1 MTPSQKPD
9 FGSAARVVFTA
20 AAITLSAV
28 GAENTSPED
37 LAQWVDPFIGT
48 AWTGNTHPGAS
59 LPFGFV
65 QPGPDSG
72 TGNWNYCAGYKWND
86 PWIYGF
92 SQTHLSGTG
101 CPELA
106 DVRLLPFTG
115 EMALPPAKFRG
126 YKDFASEKA
135 EPGYYAVTLTNFG
148 IRAEVTCGR
157 RMAFHRWTPA
167 HGGRLEVLVDPQWA
181 SAHAGK
187 LPGHIL
193 SYEGRA
199 LPDRRTVVG
208 GYRHKA
214 WLERE
219 VHFKLRFDRP
229 WAARRELPLGPKEK
243 APRAVY
249 SFDLAAGESLGA
261 RIAISTTDD
270 DGAARNFAAEDGLD
284 FDAARAAARREW
296 NALLFRATMRGAG
309 RDQLVTFYTSL
320 YHLFLQPND
329 IADADGRYRGA
340 DGKVHVGKGGRY
352 FSGLSLWDTFRAA
365 HPLYTI
371 LTPELVDPF
380 VESMLEQYR
389 AVGFLPVIPYF
400 GCESYCM
407 IGNHAVP
414 VIVDAWLKGFRGFD
428 GNLAYEAV
436 TNSLTV
442 SHTTP
447 EGTPKIKENW
457 DLLDRHG
464 YYPYDVVKGESVS
477 RTLECAYDD
486 WCAAAFARSRR
497 DWTAERFF
505 RSRSCAW
512 TNVLDR
518 SLGLVRGKD
527 SSGNWRAPF
536 DPFRFGGGGDW
547 KPYDCTEGNAWQY
560 TWHVFQDPAGLV
572 NALGGARQFAA
583 KLDSVF
589 RQREVLSG
597 AATADDTTGLIGQYV
612 HGNEPSHHIAYFYQF
627 ANRPD
632 RTAAIVREVCDRF
645 YLPKPDG
652 LCGNDD
658 CGQMS
663 AWYVF
668 ACLGFYPF
676 NPCGGDYVVGAP
688 QAACVKLR
696 VGSGG
701 AREFAVV
708 AKNISRENKYV
719 RRVTLNGK
727 PLNGLA
733 VRHADIARGGELVF
747 EMADE
752 SRFQP
757 NKYVLPVASRAVR
770 AEARAAK
777 ARLGAITPGRLVAHR
792 GESERCPENTV
803 PAFAAAVKGGFN
815 FEFDVWLSNDG
826 ELFVTHD
833 AWLGARRGHAASG
846 WATNIVW
853 KGALEKSDAGVWKSP
868 EWSGT
873 KMPTID
879 DALEFVRDGMFAVIH
894 VCDSRT
900 KLVMPKVK
908 AAIARH
914 PNVKPG
920 NTYIQC
926 DNGWLKKNMP
936 GWRGVA
942 PPFLPRKGWL
952 VTDPPAAGFDS
963 AIARIDTSATP
974 LWAPRWDEE
983 LITPERIAAC
993 HAKGVKVAVWTVNDA
1008 ASAWAAFG
1016 RGADYVY
1023 TDRPTGLMEE
1033 MKCYK

>member
-1 MTPSQKPD
+1 MVFNHALQGRR
-9 FGSAARVVFTA
+9 FWLAARAMLTLAFLAPSACATEPLA
-20 AAITLSAV
+20 A
-28 GAENTSPED
+28 ED
-37 LAQWVDPFIGT
+37 AARWVDPFIGT

-59 LPFGFV
+59 LPFGLV

-72 TGNWNYCAGYKWND
+72 TGNWKYCAGYKWND

-115 EMALPPAKFRG
+115 KMTLPPAKFRG
-126 YKDFASEKA
+126 YKDFSSEKA

-148 IRAEVTCGR
+148 VRAEMTCGR

-167 HGGRLEVLVDPQWA
+167 KGGRLEVLVDPQWA
-181 SAHAGK
+181 SAHADK
-187 LPGHIL
+187 IPGHIL
-193 SYEGRA
+193 SYNGA
-199 LPDRRTVVG
+199 AHDDRRTVTG

-229 WAARRELPLGPKEK
+229 WAARRELPCGPGEK
-243 APRAVY
+243 APRTVY
-249 SFDLAAGESLGA
+249 SFDVPPGGSLGA

-270 DGAARNFAAEDGLD
+270 DGAERNFAAEDRLD
-284 FDAARAAARREW
+284 FDSARKAARCEW
-296 NALLFRATMRGAG
+296 NELLSRAEIHGAD
-309 RDQLVTFYTSL
+309 RAQLTTFYTSL

-340 DGKVHVGKGGRY
+340 DDRIHVGKGGRY
-352 FSGLSLWDTFRAA
+352 FTGLSLWDTFRAA

-371 LTPELVDPF
+371 LTPELVEPF

-436 TNSLTV
+436 TNSLTA
-442 SHTTP
+442 SHVTP
-447 EGTPKIKENW
+447 HGTPKIKEDWN
-457 DLLDRHG
+457 LLNRYG
-464 YYPYDVVKGESVS
+464 YYPYDIVKGESVS
-477 RTLECAYDD
+477 RTLECSYDD
-486 WCAAAFARSRR
+486 WCAAAFARARR
-497 DWTAERFF
+497 DWPAERFF
-505 RSRSCAW
+505 SHRAMAW

-527 SSGNWRAPF
+527 SQGRWRTPF

-547 KPYDCTEGNAWQY
+547 ETYDCTEGNAWQW

-572 NALGGARQFAA
+572 TALGGARAFAA

-589 RQREVLSG
+589 RQREILSG

-627 ANRPD
+627 AGRPD

-688 QAACVKLR
+688 QAADVTLR
-696 VGSGG
+696 LADGK
-701 AREFAVV
+701 AFRVV
-708 AKNISRENKYV
+708 AKNLSKKNKYV
-719 RRVTLNGK
+719 RRITLNGK
-727 PLNGLA
+727 PLEGLS
-733 VRHADIARGGELVF
+733 VRHADIAKGGELVF
-747 EMADE
+747 EMAAE

-757 NKYVLPVASRAVR
+757 NKYELPPASRAV
-770 AEARAAK
+770 AEEARAAK
-777 ARLGAITPGRLVAHR
+777 ARIGAVAAGRILAHR
-792 GESERCPENTV
+792 GESEACPENTV
-803 PAFAAAVKGGFN
+803 PAFAAAVAGGFG

-833 AWLGARRGHAASG
+833 AWLGARRGHAARG
-846 WATNIVW
+846 WATNVMW
-853 KGALEKSDAGVWKSP
+853 RGALENSDVGVWKDP
-868 EWSGT
+868 RWRGT
-873 KMPTID
+873 RMPVID
-879 DALEFVRDGMFAVIH
+879 DALAFAGDGHVAVIH
-894 VCDSRT
+894 VCDCRWE
-900 KLVMPKVK
+900 KVMPKVK
-908 AAIARH
+908 EAIGRH
-914 PNVKPG
+914 ANVKPE
-920 NTYIQC
+920 NTYVQC

-936 GWRGVA
+936 GWRGVSCA
-942 PPFLPRKGWL
+942 LPRKGWL
-952 VTDPPAAGFDS
+952 VTDEPIDLDAAIRGIDPAV
-963 AIARIDTSATP
+963 TP
-974 LWAPRWDEE
+974 LWAPRWDED
-983 LITPERIAAC
+983 LITAGRVAAC
-993 HAKGVKVAVWTVNDA
+993 HARGVKVGVWTVNDA
-1008 ASAWAAFG
+1008 ASAWSAFG
-1016 RGADYVY
+1016 RGVDYVY
-1023 TDRPTGLMEE
+1023 TDRPFALMEE
-1033 MKCYK
+1033 MKCFR

>member
-1 MTPSQKPD
+1 MKPRVKPHKTIKTAEVI
-9 FGSAARVVFTA
+9 FAAVVFVSVA
-20 AAITLSAV
+20 APADSLDA
-28 GAENTSPED
+28 ADP
-37 LAQWVDPFIGT
+37 AQWVDPFIGT

-59 LPFGFV
+59 LPFGLV

-72 TGNWNYCAGYKWND
+72 TGSWKYCAGYKWND
-86 PWIYGF
+86 TWIYGF

-115 EMALPPAKFRG
+115 EMTLPPAKFRG

-148 IRAEVTCGR
+148 VRTEVTCGR
-157 RMAFHRWTPA
+157 RMAFHRWTLA
-167 HGGRLEVLVDPQWA
+167 KGGRLEVLVDPQWA
-181 SAHAGK
+181 SAHAGEI
-187 LPGHIL
+187 PGHIL
-193 SYEGRA
+193 SYKGMA
-199 LPDRRTVVG
+199 LDDRRTVVG

-296 NALLFRATMRGAG
+296 NALLSRATMRGAG

-352 FSGLSLWDTFRAA
+352 FTGLSLWDTFRAA

-371 LTPELVDPF
+371 LVPEIVEP
-380 VESMLEQYR
+380 VIESMLEQYR

-414 VIVDAWLKGFRGFD
+414 VVVDAYLKGFRGFD
-428 GNLAYEAV
+428 ANLAYEAV

-442 SHTTP
+442 AHKTP
-447 EGTPKIKENW
+447 QGEPKIKEDW
-457 DLLDRHG
+457 DILNRLG
-464 YYPYDVVKGESVS
+464 YYPYDIIKGESVS

-497 DWTAERFF
+497 DWPAERFF
-505 RSRSCAW
+505 SRRANSW
-512 TNVLDR
+512 TNVVDR

-527 SSGNWRAPF
+527 SQGRWREPF
-536 DPFRFGGGGDW
+536 DPFRFGGGATW
-547 KPYDCTEGNAWQY
+547 ETYDCTEGNAWQW
-560 TWHVFQDPAGLV
+560 TWHVFQDPKGLI
-572 NALGGARQFAA
+572 NALGGKRAFVS
-583 KLDSVF
+583 KLDSIF
-589 RQREVLSG
+589 RQREILSG

-627 ANRPD
+627 ADRPD
-632 RTAAIVREVCDRF
+632 RTAEVVREVCDRF

-676 NPCGGDYVVGAP
+676 NPCGGNYVVGAP
-688 QAACVKLR
+688 QAADTTLR
-696 VGSGG
+696 LPGG
-701 AREFAVV
+701 RTFRVV
-708 AKNISRENKYV
+708 AKNLSKENKYV
-719 RRVTLNGK
+719 RRITLNGS
-727 PLNGLA
+727 PLEGLA
-733 VRHADIARGGELVF
+733 VRHADIMKGGELVF

-757 NKYVLPVASRAVR
+757 SKWELPQATSAVR
-770 AEARAAK
+770 DEARRAK
-777 ARLGAITPGRLVAHR
+777 ARLGEVKPSQLVAHR
-792 GESERCPENTV
+792 GESDLCPENTL
-803 PAFAAAVKGGFN
+803 PAFAAAVSGGFN
-815 FEFDVWLSNDG
+815 FEFDLWLSNDG
-826 ELFVTHD
+826 EVFVTHD
-833 AWLGARRGHAASG
+833 AWLGARVGHAARG
-846 WATNIVW
+846 WATNITW
-853 KGALEKSDAGVWKSP
+853 HGALEKSDAGIWKSP
-868 EWSGT
+868 LWRGT
-873 KMPTID
+873 RMPTID
-879 DALEFVRDGMFAVIH
+879 DVLEFVGNGRIGVLH
-894 VCDSRT
+894 VCDSRWD
-900 KLVMPKVK
+900 LIMPKVK

-914 PNVKPG
+914 PNVTPA
-920 NTYIQC
+920 NTYIQGGS
-926 DNGWLKKNMP
+926 GWIKKNMP
-936 GWRGVA
+936 GWRGAVCA
-942 PPFLPRKGWL
+942 LPRKGWL
-952 VTDPPAAGFDS
+952 VTDEPLDLDAVIRCVDPKV
-963 AIARIDTSATP
+963 TP

-983 LITPERIAAC
+983 MITAKRVAAC
-993 HAKGVKVAVWTVNDA
+993 HARGIKVAVWTVNDA

-1016 RGADYVY
+1016 RGVDYVY
-1023 TDRPTGLMEE
+1023 TDRPTALMEE
-1033 MKCYK
+1033 MKCFK